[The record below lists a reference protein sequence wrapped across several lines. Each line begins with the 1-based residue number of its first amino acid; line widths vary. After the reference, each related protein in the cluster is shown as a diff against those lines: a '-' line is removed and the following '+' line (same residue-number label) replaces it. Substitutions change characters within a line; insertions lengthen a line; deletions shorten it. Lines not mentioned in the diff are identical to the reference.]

1 MNCEVNVCWNYPE
14 QIFFSYVILVK
25 KIIDNKWNIKYTNS
39 VINKKKGMTVL
50 TQRINIAT
58 QIMRIV
64 DDFKIVFL
72 IQKMLIL

>member
-1 MNCEVNVCWNYPE
+1 
-14 QIFFSYVILVK
+14 
-25 KIIDNKWNIKYTNS
+25 
-39 VINKKKGMTVL
+39 MTVL